1 MTRKRELRKEALLRR
16 KALPP
21 EERREKSKAII
32 KHLIQSPFF
41 KQAQRILFYASFDHE
56 VETWEGI
63 RVALAQGKE
72 VYLPRTNTKEKSLS
86 LHRLLDLK
94 ELAPGA
100 YGILEPPA
108 QNPKIAPEDLDLI
121 VCPGVAFD
129 LRGGRLG
136 YGGGYYDRLLI
147 RAKRAKQIAL
157 AFECQIF
164 KALPLEA
171 HDIRMEV
178 IITEKGLKEIF

>member
-1 MTRKRELRKEALLRR
+1 MTSKQELRKEALLRR
-16 KALPP
+16 KSLPL

-32 KHLIQSPFF
+32 KYLIQSPFF
-41 KQAQRILFYASFDHE
+41 RQARRILFYASFDHE

-63 RVALAQGKE
+63 KVALAQGKE
-72 VYLPRTNTKEKSLS
+72 VYLPRTNIKEKRLS
-86 LHRLLDLK
+86 LHRLTDLE
-94 ELAPGA
+94 ELTPGA
-100 YGILEPPA
+100 YGILEPPV
-108 QNPKIAPEDLDLI
+108 QNPKIDPEALDLI

-136 YGGGYYDRLLI
+136 YGGGYYDRLLAKAQK
-147 RAKRAKQIAL
+147 AKRVAL

-164 KALPLEA
+164 ETLPLET

-178 IITEKGLKEIF
+178 IITEKGLKEIL